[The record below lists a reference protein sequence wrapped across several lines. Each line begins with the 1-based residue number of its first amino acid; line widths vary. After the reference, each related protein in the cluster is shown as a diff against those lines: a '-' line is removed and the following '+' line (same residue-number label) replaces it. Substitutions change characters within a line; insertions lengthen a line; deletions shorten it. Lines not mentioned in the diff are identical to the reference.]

1 MEIWPE
7 DVGWDSG
14 LIEIEPYL
22 LEVKFTSGNR
32 VHLSRAQSEMARG
45 KKENYVVL
53 VVENIDDLR
62 ERLKEMDE
70 NSISDQL
77 ISIVEENSRVIEKI
91 YTKLGDLP
99 DPEEIE
105 PDLHGYWVKKKL
117 WEDKKD
123 VIQWIEQKFGDGV

>member
-1 MEIWPE
+1 M
-7 DVGWDSG
+7 
-14 LIEIEPYL
+14 
-22 LEVKFTSGNR
+22 KFTSGNR
-32 VHLSRAQSEMARG
+32 IHLSRAQSETARDME
-45 KKENYVVL
+45 ENYAIL

-70 NSISDQL
+70 DSISDEL
-77 ISIVEENSRVIEKI
+77 LSIVEENSRVIERI

-105 PDLHGYWVKKKL
+105 PDIHGYWVKKKL
-117 WEDKKD
+117 WGDKKD